1 MFQTEKPEVRPDAGA
16 GTALEHCIGLPLE
29 AHYERVLLVTDNG
42 VVVYTEWMGSIAP
55 HKSHPLAIQSWL
67 RACGYG

>member
-1 MFQTEKPEVRPDAGA
+1 MFQLNNTEARPDADG
-16 GTALEHCIGLPLE
+16 GTALEHCIGLPL
-29 AHYERVLLVTDNG
+29 AAQDERVLLVTDNG
-42 VVVYTEWMGSIAP
+42 LVVYTDWMESITP